1 MLVCGNLYKS
11 EKRRS
16 GYYDIYFRFKVA
28 SEEYRSGNL
37 FVEFPEGTY
46 RPYVGPVT

>member
-1 MLVCGNLYKS
+1 MKAWYF
-11 EKRRS
+11 
-16 GYYDIYFRFKVA
+16 DIYFRFKVA

-37 FVEFPEGTY
+37 ITKFPDGTY